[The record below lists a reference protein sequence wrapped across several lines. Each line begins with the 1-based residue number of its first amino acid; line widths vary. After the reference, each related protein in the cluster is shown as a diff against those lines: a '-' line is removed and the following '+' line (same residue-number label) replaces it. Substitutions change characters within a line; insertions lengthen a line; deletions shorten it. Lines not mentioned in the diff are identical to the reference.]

1 MCIRDRHNSK
11 VVKFNNCEIDW
22 LLDSGCTDHIINDDK
37 YFDKCMILKEP
48 VNVYFWDNRV
58 VKATKIGNVV
68 SYFDLFGKKNEV
80 IMQNVFY
87 AKDMHTNLIS
97 YGKIMENNTII
108 SKGKMT
114 KIIDNFGNTT
124 AVAWKKWSI

>member
-1 MCIRDRHNSK
+1 
-11 VVKFNNCEIDW
+11 
-22 LLDSGCTDHIINDDK
+22 
-37 YFDKCMILKEP
+37 MILKEP
-48 VNVYFWDNRV
+48 VNVYLGDNRV

-68 SYFDLFGKKNEV
+68 SYFDFFGKKNEV
-80 IMQNVFY
+80 NMKNVFY

-97 YGKIMENNTII
+97 YGKITENNTII

-124 AVAWKKWSI
+124 AVAWKENGLYKMKSKLKNVVIGKCCK